1 MLTYLVTN
9 KETRDRLSPSITND
23 TIQQFQL
30 SFFMLLVARQIPME
44 KNSEYMFFSSSIN
57 KKKENITLFNVF
69 VGYNDRRKE
78 IQKQ

>member
-1 MLTYLVTN
+1 
-9 KETRDRLSPSITND
+9 
-23 TIQQFQL
+23 
-30 SFFMLLVARQIPME
+30 MLLVARQIPME

-78 IQKQ
+78 I